1 METSK
6 FAREGSRYKA
16 FQREGVR
23 CVNVH
28 SQCALFG
35 NLWCRC
41 GCVCMCVLGEEID

>member
-23 CVNVH
+23 CVNVP
-28 SQCALFG
+28 QPM
-35 NLWCRC
+35 
-41 GCVCMCVLGEEID
+41 CVCVCVCVSARTCVLGEETD

>member
-6 FAREGSRYKA
+6 FAREGSRYKS

-28 SQCALFG
+28 SQ
-35 NLWCRC
+35 RV
-41 GCVCMCVLGEEID
+41 CVRARARTCVLGEEID